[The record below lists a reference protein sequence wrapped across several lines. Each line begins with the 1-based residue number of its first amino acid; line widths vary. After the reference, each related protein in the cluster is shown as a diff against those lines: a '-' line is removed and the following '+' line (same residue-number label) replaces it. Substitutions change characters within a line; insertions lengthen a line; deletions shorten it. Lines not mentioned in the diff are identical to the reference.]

1 MGRYIVRRI
10 IGSLPVLFLTSLL
23 IYGIL
28 LIAPGGPTARFQ
40 QNPRI
45 TAEQKEAFKKRWGLD
60 QPWPI
65 QYCRWVGICNPNHDG
80 NVAGFLPP
88 PVALLSDRGLPNL
101 LPGPLGGGD
110 NGILHLDLGYSIA
123 DGRPVSRVIGDRVLP
138 TLILAGTAW
147 VLWVVIAFL
156 SGVYAAV
163 RRYGFFDSALTIFNY
178 VGLAFPTFW
187 LGIMLIL
194 IFATTLHV
202 LPVAGMWDTRTVPP
216 FWTDRWF
223 TALGQN
229 PVYVITDLVRHLILP
244 TITLIVVSIAGDSR
258 FVRSSMLDA
267 LSQDYVRTARAKGV
281 AERRVITKHA
291 LRNALLPVVTNL
303 GLEIPFLFTGAI
315 ATETV
320 FSWPG
325 MGRAFIEATGR
336 YDYPVLMGILII
348 TAVLVITANLMADIL
363 YAVVDPRISYG

>member
-1 MGRYIVRRI
+1 MIRYIVRRL
-10 IGSLPVLFLTSLL
+10 IGSLPVLFLTSVL

-28 LIAPGGPTARFQ
+28 LIAPGGPTARFE

-65 QYCRWVGICNPNHDG
+65 QYCRWVGVCNPEHGDNLL
-80 NVAGFLPP
+80 GFLPAP
-88 PVALLSDRGLPNL
+88 GALISEQGLPNF
-101 LPGPLGGGD
+101 LPAAIGGGD
-110 NGILHLDLGYSIA
+110 NGILHGDMGFSIT

-147 VLWVVIAFL
+147 VLWVTIAFL
-156 SGVYAAV
+156 TGVYAAV
-163 RRYGFFDSALTIFNY
+163 RRYGWFDSALTVFNY
-178 VGLAFPTFW
+178 VGFSLPTFW
-187 LGIMLIL
+187 LGIMLVL
-194 IFATTLHV
+194 VFSTSLGIF
-202 LPVAGMWDTRTVPP
+202 PVAGMWDVREVPP
-216 FWTDRWF
+216 FASERWWTMFGER
-223 TALGQN
+223 
-229 PVYVITDLVRHLILP
+229 PVFLITDLVRHLILP
-244 TITLIVVSIAGDSR
+244 VTTLMVVSIAGDSR

-267 LSQDYVRTARAKGV
+267 LNQDYVRTARAKGV
-281 AERRVITKHA
+281 AERKVVTKHA

-325 MGRAFIEATGR
+325 MGRAFIEATTR
-336 YDYPVLMGILII
+336 YDYPVLMGILVI
-348 TAVLVITANLMADIL
+348 TAVLVIAANLMADIL